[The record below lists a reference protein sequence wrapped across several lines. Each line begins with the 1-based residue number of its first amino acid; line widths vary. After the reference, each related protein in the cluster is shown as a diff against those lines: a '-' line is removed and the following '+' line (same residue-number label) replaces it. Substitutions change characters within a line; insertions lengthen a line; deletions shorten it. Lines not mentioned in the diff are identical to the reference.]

1 MHRERLF
8 HAGEAAFDWRGLA
21 GACNVPDHIAH
32 ALYVRAMQRMA
43 DVRQAEALFRRWL
56 SAEAV
61 KPPPHEP
68 PVAPG
73 RQTGLHE
80 LEDLRWLRPLPEI
93 GSESPG
99 RVTRVMLET
108 ARAHRHL
115 PAAGRTH
122 PATQAGLIGLAVP
135 GRRTLVDQAEWAG
148 AGLDD
153 DRRLGLPVSQPGEPH
168 EPEDAVA
175 ERLLGRGLPGARL
188 PGEVA
193 ARLSAHVDSAA
204 ADAARLHT
212 DDAADLV
219 AAAHHAHAVTLG
231 ANI

>member
-56 SAEAV
+56 SAAAV
-61 KPPPHEP
+61 NLPPRQP

-80 LEDLRWLRPLPEI
+80 LEHLRWLRRFSES
-93 GSESPG
+93 GSEAPG

-108 ARAHRHL
+108 ARVPPHL
-115 PAAGRTH
+115 PAADRL
-122 PATQAGLIGLAVP
+122 PATGSGTPYAGRAV
-135 GRRTLVDQAEWAG
+135 
-148 AGLDD
+148 
-153 DRRLGLPVSQPGEPH
+153 RLG
-168 EPEDAVA
+168 A
-175 ERLLGRGLPGARL
+175 RGSG
-188 PGEVA
+188 
-193 ARLSAHVDSAA
+193 
-204 ADAARLHT
+204 
-212 DDAADLV
+212 
-219 AAAHHAHAVTLG
+219 
-231 ANI
+231 